1 MATMS
6 RTGWLWDLRGGL
18 TPYADAWGWQR
29 ALVAAR
35 QRNEIRDGLILLEHE
50 PVFTFGRTSRADH
63 LLVSSEVLRANG
75 FGVYDIER
83 GGSVTYHGPGQL
95 VGYPIVDLRA
105 YDEDVVKY
113 MRSLEETILGTL
125 TDFGISAQR
134 LRGFPGVWVGDQ
146 KIAAVGVAVKRK
158 VTMHGFALN
167 VDPQLAHYNYI
178 NPCGLGRPVTSVAQ
192 VLGHAVPVD
201 EVRSRYV
208 RHFTDVFDL
217 TLGAVSRTDLEPWVS
232 EPPALS
238 PHHPILSD
246 RPRSRAATPA

>member
-1 MATMS
+1 MS
-6 RTGWLWDLRGGL
+6 RTGWLWDLRAGL
-18 TPYADAWGWQR
+18 TLYADAWGWQR

-35 QRNEIRDGLILLEHE
+35 QRSEITDGLILLEHE
-50 PVFTFGRTSRADH
+50 PVFTFGRSSRADH
-63 LLVSSEVLRANG
+63 LLVSSELLRSNG

-105 YDEDVVKY
+105 YDEDVVKFV
-113 MRSLEETILGTL
+113 RSLEETILRTL
-125 TDFGISAQR
+125 ADFGISAQR
-134 LRGFPGVWVGDQ
+134 LRGFPGVWVGTQ

-167 VDPQLAHYNYI
+167 VDPQLAHFSYI

-192 VLGHAVPVD
+192 VLGHALPVD

-208 RHFTDVFDL
+208 QHFTDVFDL
-217 TLGAVSRTDLEPWVS
+217 TLEPVSRADLEPWVS
-232 EPPALS
+232 EVPAPS
-238 PHHPILSD
+238 PHQPGISD
-246 RPRSRAATPA
+246 RPPSRAATPA

>member
-1 MATMS
+1 
-6 RTGWLWDLRGGL
+6 LRGRTL
-18 TPYADAWGWQR
+18 YADAWGWQR

-35 QRNEIRDGLILLEHE
+35 QRGEIPDGLILLEHE
-50 PVFTFGRTSRADH
+50 PVFTFGRSSRADH
-63 LLVSSEVLRANG
+63 LLVTHEFLRANG

-95 VGYPIVDLRA
+95 VGYPILDLRA

-113 MRSLEETILGTL
+113 MRALEETILRTL
-125 TDFGISAQR
+125 ADLGISAKR
-134 LRGFPGVWVGDQ
+134 ARGFPGVWVGEQ

-167 VDPQLAHYNYI
+167 VDPQLTHFSYI

-192 VLGHAVPVD
+192 VLGHPESVD

-208 RHFTDVFDL
+208 GRFSEVFGL
-217 TLGAVSRTDLEPWVS
+217 TVEALSREDLEPWVS
-232 EPPALS
+232 QVPAPPAHYSTVSNRAL
-238 PHHPILSD
+238 
-246 RPRSRAATPA
+246 SRAASPV